1 MLLSVFLFKF
11 HHFLW
16 ILCFFCLLIVQK
28 AYSLCRLKRKTDANA
43 GPDFPPEP
51 NSNGMLPESSIVQAN
66 VGNFAK
72 MLV

>member
-1 MLLSVFLFKF
+1 M
-11 HHFLW
+11 
-16 ILCFFCLLIVQK
+16 QK

-72 MLV
+72 MLVYVYH